1 MNVKRSSRA
10 CSIASLLLLAAAP
23 GASAFESGRT
33 SIRLEINDDLIV
45 SYEVFAVYVLPGE
58 RLLLNAEG
66 AAARANRGQLTA
78 MNSGS
83 WVWTAPSEPGLAE
96 LRFIDGDEEIRLNAF
111 ILIPAAE
118 ISDGHLNGYRI
129 GQYPE
134 PLNGDPVY
142 TAPDG
147 FIELTPEL
155 VDIEVSPH
163 FRLGQFPSK
172 QTNTY
177 PKYLILRET
186 MLLKL
191 ELLLERLNEVG
202 VEADS
207 FTVMSGFRTPIYN
220 RAIGNGQHSRHVYGG
235 AADIYVDISPRDDVM
250 DDLNGDGAL
259 NFRDAQW
266 LYRLANDLF
275 ARPEHA
281 GLRGGLG
288 VYRTTSAHGP
298 YLHVD
303 ARGRRARWGLIP

>member
-1 MNVKRSSRA
+1 V
-10 CSIASLLLLAAAP
+10 LLAATMN
-23 GASAFESGRT
+23 ASGFESGRT
-33 SIRLEINDDLIV
+33 SISLEINDDLVV

-58 RLLLNAEG
+58 RLSLRAEG
-66 AAARANRGQLTA
+66 ATASANRGQLA
-78 MNSGS
+78 ASASGG
-83 WVWTAPSEPGLAE
+83 WEWTAPSEPGLAE
-96 LRFIDGDEEIRLNAF
+96 LRFGSAAEEIRLNAF
-111 ILIPAAE
+111 ILIPANE
-118 ISDGHLNGYRI
+118 VSDGLLHGYRI
-129 GQYPE
+129 GQFPE

-142 TAPDG
+142 IAPDG
-147 FIELTPEL
+147 FIELTPDL
-155 VDIEVSPH
+155 VDLELSPH

-177 PKYLILRET
+177 PKYLILRESL
-186 MLLKL
+186 LLKL

-207 FTVMSGFRTPIYN
+207 FTVMSGFRTPVYN

-235 AADIYVDISPRDDVM
+235 AAGIYVDVSPRDDIM

-259 NFRDAQW
+259 DYRDAQW
-266 LYRLANDLF
+266 LYRLANDFF

-281 GLRGGLG
+281 ELRGGLG